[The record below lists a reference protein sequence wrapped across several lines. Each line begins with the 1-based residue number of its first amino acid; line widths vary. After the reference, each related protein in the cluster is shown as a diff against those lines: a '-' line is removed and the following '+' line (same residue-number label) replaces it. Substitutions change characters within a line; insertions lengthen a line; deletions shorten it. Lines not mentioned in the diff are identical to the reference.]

1 VKIRRAPDWGLTIDP
16 ATVRLFADKARAI
29 AAGVRDD
36 YVDGGEHEVELDE
49 LAHDSHRHDGL
60 AEEKTED
67 LTREELRELLA
78 DLNEDEMAELVALV
92 WLGRGDYQRGEW
104 AGAVEDARQRH
115 GRKAG
120 GYLLGMPHLAEW
132 LEDGLE
138 TLGA

>member
-1 VKIRRAPDWGLTIDP
+1 MKIRRDPDWGLTIDP
-16 ATVRLFADKARAI
+16 ETVRLFADKARAI
-29 AAGVRDD
+29 AAEMRDD
-36 YVDGGEHEVELDE
+36 YVDGGEHEVELDGQ
-49 LAHDSHRHDGL
+49 AHDSHRHDGL

-67 LTREELRELLA
+67 LTQEELRELLA

-104 AGAVEDARQRH
+104 ASAVEDARQRH